1 MIKSSFIFQLADTLS
16 KQMGKAPLASITPVS
31 MYPDEQGYSGA
42 KLVRLNCTFSDG
54 ETGSFV
60 CKYAGLPERMV
71 MQTLTDQKRAHSP
84 FSYIDGNETKERA
97 WFIMQDV
104 RTSESIPQDT
114 NLWKRKTAAA
124 LADIHTDNLMC
135 ADQLPHLPHA
145 DEEYWNHITTQISI
159 SHLEKRCAEDNAF
172 AARYAGMLPKLHKCA
187 ERFVHDMTA
196 LYRDGTSLTV
206 THGDLQTIHGDH
218 VRCIQGKPMII
229 DWGFSRY
236 APLYIDL
243 VDYFT
248 LEEAILYYEELRNRG
263 IAISKNDFKEGYRMA
278 AAYPAFI
285 YLYPALVQYNRGSGA
300 RLDHLLS
307 ILCKG

>member
-1 MIKSSFIFQLADTLS
+1 
-16 KQMGKAPLASITPVS
+16 
-31 MYPDEQGYSGA
+31 
-42 KLVRLNCTFSDG
+42 
-54 ETGSFV
+54 
-60 CKYAGLPERMV
+60 
-71 MQTLTDQKRAHSP
+71 
-84 FSYIDGNETKERA
+84 
-97 WFIMQDV
+97 MQDV

-218 VRCIQGKPMII
+218 VRCFQGKICILHWYNTIGDPVQ
-229 DWGFSRY
+229 DWTIYCPFFVKVKRASRI
-236 APLYIDL
+236 PFFL
-243 VDYFT
+243 
-248 LEEAILYYEELRNRG
+248 
-263 IAISKNDFKEGYRMA
+263 
-278 AAYPAFI
+278 
-285 YLYPALVQYNRGSGA
+285 
-300 RLDHLLS
+300 
-307 ILCKG
+307 KGTV

>member
-16 KQMGKAPLASITPVS
+16 KQMGKAPLASVTPVS

-54 ETGSFV
+54 KTGSFV
-60 CKYAGLPERMV
+60 CKYAVLPERMV
-71 MQTLTDQKRAHSP
+71 MQTLTDQKQAHSP
-84 FSYIDGNETKERA
+84 FSYTDGNETKERA

-187 ERFVHDMTA
+187 ERHPESRFSSKAPFKGTVSSSPGSRASDSLPHNRWFHSACIPGYAHRRARTA
-196 LYRDGTSLTV
+196 VPGIPRRKDRTAGAAEKM
-206 THGDLQTIHGDH
+206 D
-218 VRCIQGKPMII
+218 R
-229 DWGFSRY
+229 
-236 APLYIDL
+236 
-243 VDYFT
+243 
-248 LEEAILYYEELRNRG
+248 LESQNQCRRKELRFRPVPGMPRG
-263 IAISKNDFKEGYRMA
+263 RRPDIGQNIRRHRLQYCLQDHCSGLRREG
-278 AAYPAFI
+278 
-285 YLYPALVQYNRGSGA
+285 
-300 RLDHLLS
+300 
-307 ILCKG
+307 C

>member
-1 MIKSSFIFQLADTLS
+1 
-16 KQMGKAPLASITPVS
+16 
-31 MYPDEQGYSGA
+31 
-42 KLVRLNCTFSDG
+42 
-54 ETGSFV
+54 
-60 CKYAGLPERMV
+60 
-71 MQTLTDQKRAHSP
+71 
-84 FSYIDGNETKERA
+84 
-97 WFIMQDV
+97 MQDV

-159 SHLEKRCAEDNAF
+159 SHLEKQCAEDNAF

-187 ERFVHDMTA
+187 ERFVHDMAA

-218 VRCIQGKPMII
+218 VRCFQGKPMII

-243 VDYFT
+243 FDYFT

>member
-1 MIKSSFIFQLADTLS
+1 
-16 KQMGKAPLASITPVS
+16 MGKAPLASVTPVS

-60 CKYAGLPERMV
+60 CKYAGLPERTV

-124 LADIHTDNLMC
+124 LADIHTDNFMC

-145 DEEYWNHITTQISI
+145 DEEY
-159 SHLEKRCAEDNAF
+159 
-172 AARYAGMLPKLHKCA
+172 
-187 ERFVHDMTA
+187 
-196 LYRDGTSLTV
+196 
-206 THGDLQTIHGDH
+206 
-218 VRCIQGKPMII
+218 
-229 DWGFSRY
+229 
-236 APLYIDL
+236 
-243 VDYFT
+243 
-248 LEEAILYYEELRNRG
+248 
-263 IAISKNDFKEGYRMA
+263 
-278 AAYPAFI
+278 
-285 YLYPALVQYNRGSGA
+285 
-300 RLDHLLS
+300 
-307 ILCKG
+307 